1 MSTIRDVADGLR
13 DRLESVI
20 YGKRRAIDDVL
31 TCLFAGGH
39 LLIEDVPGTAK
50 TLLARSLAKLL
61 GGDFARLQCTP
72 DLLPGEVT
80 GTSVYRPDTLAF
92 EFHPGPV
99 FAHVLLADEINRA
112 TPRTQSALLEAMA
125 EGQVTVDGTTRPLP
139 APFFVIATQNP
150 VDQEGTFPLPEAQLD
165 RFMMRISI
173 GYPPPDAEE
182 KMLIDDAPD
191 PLARLSPVLS
201 PQGLAKVQQA
211 VRQVTVHPEIR
222 RWIVELATTTRDSDD
237 FHLGCGP
244 RATRSLYRAAQA
256 RAAMDGR
263 RWVTPDDVR
272 GLVLPVFAHRV
283 MLSPKARIERVT
295 PTQAIET
302 ASRLVSV
309 PNPPAGGAPQ
319 RAAGRPAGSPPPA
332 SGSGGA
338 TRPPRDELPVP
349 PDSSTAGTPPSARP
363 MAAAPRRPLTLDDA

>member
-1 MSTIRDVADGLR
+1 VSTIRDVADALR
-13 DRLESVI
+13 DRLETVI
-20 YGKRRAIDDVL
+20 FGKRRAIDDVL

-50 TLLARSLAKLL
+50 TLLARSLARLL

-80 GTSVYRPDTLAF
+80 GSSVYRPDTRAF

-165 RFMMRISI
+165 RFLLKISI
-173 GYPPPDAEE
+173 GYPPPDAEDR
-182 KMLIDDAPD
+182 MLVEDAVD
-191 PLARLSPVLS
+191 PLAGLEPVLS
-201 PQGLAKVQQA
+201 PAGLAKVQQA

-222 RWIVELATTTRDSDD
+222 RWIIELATTTRDSED

-244 RATRSLYRAAQA
+244 RATRGLYRAAQA

-272 GLVLPVFAHRV
+272 SLILPVFAHRV
-283 MLSPKARIERVT
+283 LLSPKARIERVT
-295 PTQAIET
+295 AIDAIET

-309 PNPPAGGAPQ
+309 PNPPAG
-319 RAAGRPAGSPPPA
+319 RAAAAPRSAPAPARPSSAGA
-332 SGSGGA
+332 L
-338 TRPPRDELPVP
+338 DELPLP
-349 PDSSTAGTPPSARP
+349 PEPASTARPSAP
-363 MAAAPRRPLTLDDA
+363 APRRPLTLDDA

>member
-1 MSTIRDVADGLR
+1 VSTIRDVSAALR
-13 DRLESVI
+13 DRLETVI
-20 YGKRRAIDDVL
+20 FGKRSAIDDVL

-50 TLLARSLAKLL
+50 TLLARSLARLL

-80 GTSVYRPDTLAF
+80 GTSVYRPDTQAF
-92 EFHPGPV
+92 EFHPGPI

-150 VDQEGTFPLPEAQLD
+150 IDQEGTFALPEAQLD

-173 GYPPPDAEE
+173 GYPPPEAEE
-182 KMLIDDAPD
+182 QMLLDDTAD
-191 PLARLSPVLS
+191 PLSRLEPVLS
-201 PQGLAKVQQA
+201 PGGLAKVQSA

-222 RWIVELATTTRDSDD
+222 RWIVELATTTRNGDA

-244 RATRSLYRAAQA
+244 RATRALYRAAQA
-256 RAAMDGR
+256 RAAIDGR
-263 RWVTPDDVR
+263 KWVAPDDVR

-283 MLSPKARIERVT
+283 LLSPRARIERVT

-302 ASRLVSV
+302 ASRLVAV
-309 PNPPAGGAPQ
+309 PNPSVIASAAKASPGSRTDSAERTSAAQ
-319 RAAGRPAGSPPPA
+319 RTRPA
-332 SGSGGA
+332 
-338 TRPPRDELPVP
+338 VP
-349 PDSSTAGTPPSARP
+349 P
-363 MAAAPRRPLTLDDA
+363 RPLTLDES